1 MAKRNRC
8 LTFDIEAR
16 VHHASSVPQRQPTTM
31 PATFSAIL
39 TELTELRTWRDR
51 LNAQGLTIAANTLQN
66 AINKLEAQ
74 TEINQVRS

>member
-1 MAKRNRC
+1 
-8 LTFDIEAR
+8 
-16 VHHASSVPQRQPTTM
+16 M

-39 TELTELRTWRDR
+39 AELTELRTWRDR